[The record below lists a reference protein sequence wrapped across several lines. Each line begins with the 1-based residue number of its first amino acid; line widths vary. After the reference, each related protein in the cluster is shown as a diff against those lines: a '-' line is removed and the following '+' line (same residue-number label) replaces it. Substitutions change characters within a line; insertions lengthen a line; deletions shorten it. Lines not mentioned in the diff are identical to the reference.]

1 MKASR
6 CQGGIASALVAA
18 LAVMAAQYPNYDVV
32 GIQPYCNVD
41 PLNKLVQCN
50 YESAEA
56 CLSYLE
62 AGQRCVG
69 NHDYIGDLPG
79 GHQLKSYSSAP
90 ELEYQLHSLWQSGR

>member
-1 MKASR
+1 MKAFR
-6 CQGGIASALVAA
+6 CRFEPRTAFVAA
-18 LAVMAAQYPNYDVV
+18 LMVMAAQFPNYNVV

-41 PLNKLVQCN
+41 PVNQLVQCN
-50 YESAEA
+50 YESAAA

-79 GHQLKSYSSAP
+79 GKRLSNYSSAP